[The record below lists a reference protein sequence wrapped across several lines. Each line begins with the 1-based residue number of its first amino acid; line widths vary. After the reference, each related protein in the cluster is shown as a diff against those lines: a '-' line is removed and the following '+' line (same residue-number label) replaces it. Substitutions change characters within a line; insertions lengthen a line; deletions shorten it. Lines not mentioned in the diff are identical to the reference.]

1 MKRLLAP
8 LAAMA
13 VLSGIGLSGVGG
25 RVQAA
30 TYDPGASDDEIR
42 IGMTVPLSGP
52 ASAYGIACAA
62 TRAFFARTNQDGGI
76 NGRKLTLLCED
87 DGFSPPRAI
96 EQTRKLVE
104 SDKVLFLYNALG
116 TSANTAVRPYLA
128 ARKVPQV
135 LINSGASKW
144 LAPAENPWVTTGL
157 PQNRTE
163 AVIFAR
169 HILETMP
176 DARVGLL
183 QQADDYGKDYVE
195 GLREG
200 FGPEADRHIVAIETF
215 DLAYPTVDTQILN
228 LKARNVDV
236 VIIAALAKHAAQAI
250 RKIGDLQWHPT
261 VYLGWASTSIDYVL
275 KPAGLDHA
283 KGVISTAIAKHP
295 DDPRWK
301 DDAGVARYLDFM
313 KTWFP
318 SGEVTSLSNVLAYA
332 TTEVLVEILRRAGDD
347 LTRAN
352 IRDIAR
358 NIDVQPEMYIDGVR
372 YTVTPQDLDPIKT
385 FQMIRFDGLQWQSFG
400 APISSSK

>member
-1 MKRLLAP
+1 MKTILAP
-8 LAAMA
+8 LAAIA
-13 VLSGIGLSGVGG
+13 VLSCIGSAL
-25 RVQAA
+25 AA
-30 TYDPGASDDEIR
+30 TDSPGVTGNEIR

-62 TRAFFARTNQDGGI
+62 TQAFFAKVNQDGGI
-76 NGRKLTLLCED
+76 NGRTLTLLCED
-87 DGFSPPRAI
+87 DGFSPPRTI

-104 SDKVLFLYNALG
+104 QDNVLFLYNALG
-116 TSANTAVRPYLA
+116 TSSNTAVRPYLA
-128 ARKVPQV
+128 AKKVPQV

-144 LAPAENPWVTTGL
+144 LVPAENPWVTTGL

-183 QQADDYGKDYVE
+183 QQADDYGKDYVA
-195 GLREG
+195 GLRDG
-200 FGPEADRHIVAIETF
+200 FGDTATDRLVAIETF
-215 DLAYPTVDTQILN
+215 DLAYPTVDAQILN
-228 LKARNVDV
+228 LKARGVDV
-236 VIIAALAKHAAQAI
+236 VIVAALAKHAAQAI

-275 KPAGLDHA
+275 KPAGLDNA
-283 KGVISTAIAKHP
+283 RGVISTAIAKHP

-301 DDAGVARYLDFM
+301 DDEGMARYLDFM

-332 TTEVLVEILRRAGDD
+332 TNEVLVEILRRAGDD
-347 LTRAN
+347 LTRTN

-358 NIDVQPEMYIDGVR
+358 NIDVQPGMYIDGVR
-372 YTVTPQDLDPIKT
+372 YAVTPQDLDPIKT
-385 FQMIRFDGLQWQSFG
+385 FQMIRFDGEHWQSFG
-400 APISSSK
+400 APISSTAQ